1 MFSIAA
7 APGDGAP
14 VKFGIRLPEKSS
26 SFKKALLALEPGAKV
41 TGTSVGGDFLL
52 PDDDSKLL
60 LVAGGIGITPYI
72 AQLEHLRATGAT
84 RDVAV
89 VYAIASKDDLAY
101 ADGAHEGGLRRD
113 RGLPR
118 EARVRCP
125 RAGTGWSPSA

>member
-1 MFSIAA
+1 MELTLPHRKPDSRGWRRVFSIAA

-41 TGTSVGGDFLL
+41 SGTSVGGDFLL

-72 AQLEHLRATGAT
+72 SQLEQLRASGAK

-89 VYAIASKDDLAY
+89 VYAIAV
-101 ADGAHEGGLRRD
+101 EGRPRLRR
-113 RGLPR
+113 R
-118 EARVRCP
+118 ARRR
-125 RAGTGWSPSA
+125 RAAP

>member
-7 APGDGAP
+7 APGDGGT

-101 ADGAHEGGLRRD
+101 AAELAKAGCAVTVVSREKPAS
-113 RGLPR
+113 LP
-118 EARVRCP
+118 V
-125 RAGTGWSPSA
+125 GWNWVESSA